1 MPCPE
6 YQQGLRW
13 SDKYEVYSTPPR
25 SKAREL
31 APDTTDYAL
40 SPANVAT
47 DRQTRRRAKSPGR
60 DDIGPYNST
69 TPSLTD
75 RAEFSGATR
84 ALDGRSSTSD
94 VGTWESSRTDD
105 EPISNLWD
113 SRSTRRI
120 SVPESAISLV
130 SRVSSSP
137 LFSSAAPSDVPS
149 LAGRLNTEG
158 NELASQE
165 PEAHISTPRFH
176 PSFQTNPE
184 SSDLLKFYFNDL
196 CRKNSVF
203 DSQSNPFR
211 YLIIQWMEDSPLIF
225 NCVLSMS
232 ARALVAR
239 RPDILPKAVRHHTAA
254 VGYLTDILSNLTRQA
269 TSDTVNPSSPPREV
283 SVAQIKQAVLASI
296 LLGISSVSSS
306 FPLKLRTFTKT
317 SFVFTTIAN

>member
-25 SKAREL
+25 NKAREL
-31 APDTTDYAL
+31 APDTRDHAP
-40 SPANVAT
+40 SAPNGAT
-47 DRQTRRRAKSPGR
+47 DRQSRRRARSPAR
-60 DDIGPYNST
+60 DDIAPYNSA

-75 RAEFSGATR
+75 RTESSGATR
-84 ALDGRSSTSD
+84 LLDGRSSTSD
-94 VGTWESSRTDD
+94 IGTWDSSRADD
-105 EPISNLWD
+105 EPSSNLWD

-120 SVPESAISLV
+120 SVPESTMSLV

-137 LFSSAAPSDVPS
+137 LFSSAATADVPS
-149 LAGRLNTEG
+149 LAERLNTEG
-158 NELASQE
+158 SELASQAPE
-165 PEAHISTPRFH
+165 PHISPTHFH
-176 PSFQTNPE
+176 LSFQTNAE

-203 DSQSNPFR
+203 DSHSNPFR
-211 YLIIQWMEDSPLIF
+211 WLIIQWMTDSPLVF

-269 TSDTVNPSSPPREV
+269 ASDAVDISSPHRED
-283 SVAQIKQAVLASI
+283 SVPQIKQAVLASI

-306 FPLKLRTFTKT
+306 FSLKLRTLTKT
-317 SFVFTTIAN
+317 SFVFTAIAN